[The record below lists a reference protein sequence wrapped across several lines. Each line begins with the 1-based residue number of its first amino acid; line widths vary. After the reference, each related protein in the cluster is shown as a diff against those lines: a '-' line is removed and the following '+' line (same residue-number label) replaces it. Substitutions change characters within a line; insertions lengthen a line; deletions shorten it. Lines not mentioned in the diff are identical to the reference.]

1 MQYMNIKEASGRWG
15 ISERRIRILCSEG
28 RVDGAQRSGWAWNI
42 PVDAPKPGDGRRLR
56 HLKNFDMR
64 VGAQNFSHLDQCRQI
79 FSQSS
84 EGVSIDKLKGGW
96 NRICEALCLCIME
109 DEAIPASAEQ
119 VHRIF
124 TNHIVPELPLSTH
137 LLLLNCRSVLYALLR
152 QTGLGPLYGPAE
164 SVETSFWS
172 EQSLKDLHH
181 ALLHAL
187 DDEGSGIYR
196 NAEIPAGGAW
206 GGDQRI
212 FPVYQQMETLFV
224 QYDREWRMLHP
235 MVRGVFLFGE
245 LLRIRPFERH
255 GVAVA
260 WLALAGELL
269 AGGYPP
275 AVLDGGRLPE
285 FKATLALTQRRGN
298 YQGTARMIE
307 ESVQRELTSLTRLC
321 QE

>member
-1 MQYMNIKEASGRWG
+1 MQYMSIKEASTKWG

-64 VGAQNFSHLDQCRQI
+64 VGAQNFSSLDQQRQM
-79 FSQSS
+79 FEQAAS
-84 EGVSIDKLKGGW
+84 EISAEKLKAGW
-96 NRICEALCLCIME
+96 NRICEALCLCIMN
-109 DEAIPASAEQ
+109 DEEVPVSAGQ

-124 TNHIVPELPLSTH
+124 TSHVVPDLPLSTH
-137 LLLLNCRSVLYALLR
+137 LLLLNSRSILNAMLR
-152 QTGLGPLYGPAE
+152 ETGLGPLYGPNE
-164 SVETSFWS
+164 PMETSFWS
-172 EQSLKDLHH
+172 EQALKDLHKSLMH
-181 ALLHAL
+181 SL

-196 NAEIPAGGAW
+196 IAEIPAGGAW
-206 GGDQRI
+206 GGDQRT

-235 MVRGVFLFGE
+235 LVRGVFLFGE
-245 LLRIRPFERH
+245 LLRIRPFERY
-255 GVAVA
+255 GTAIA
-260 WLALAGELL
+260 WLGLAGELL

-275 AVLDGGRLPE
+275 AALDGSRLPE
-285 FKATLALTQRRGN
+285 FKATLALTLRRGN
-298 YQGTARMIE
+298 YQGTARMVE
-307 ESVQRELTSLTRLC
+307 ESIQKELAGLIRLS

>member
-1 MQYMNIKEASGRWG
+1 MQYMNIKEASTRWG

-64 VGAQNFSHLDQCRQI
+64 VGAQNFSRLDQCRQT
-79 FSQSS
+79 FDLAS
-84 EGVSIDKLKGGW
+84 EGVPFDKLKGGW

-109 DEAIPASAEQ
+109 DEEIPASAEQ
-119 VHRIF
+119 VHRVF
-124 TNHIVPELPLSTH
+124 TNHIVLELPLATH
-137 LLLLNCRSVLYALLR
+137 LLLLNCRSILDALLR

-164 SVETSFWS
+164 SITTSFWS
-172 EQSLKDLHH
+172 EQALKDMHH
-181 ALLHAL
+181 SLLHAL
-187 DDEGSGIYR
+187 DDENSGIYR

-206 GGDQRI
+206 GGDQRL

-235 MVRGVFLFGE
+235 LVRGVFLFGE
-245 LLRIRPFERH
+245 LLRIRPFERYS
-255 GVAVA
+255 VAVA

-275 AVLDGGRLPE
+275 VVLDGGRLPE

-298 YQGTARMIE
+298 YQGTARMVE
-307 ESVQRELTSLTRLC
+307 ESVQRELASLTRLC